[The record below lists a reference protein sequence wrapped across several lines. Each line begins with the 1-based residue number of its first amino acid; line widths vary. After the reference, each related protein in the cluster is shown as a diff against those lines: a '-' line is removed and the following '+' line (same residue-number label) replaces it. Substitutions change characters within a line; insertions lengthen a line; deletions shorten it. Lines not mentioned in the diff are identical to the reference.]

1 MHFLLWFVRRS
12 TGNNEVPFSNL
23 QHFERFLESLEGFR
37 KAATLN
43 KMILRH
49 PFLFARC
56 CLLWASRSTIANRYC
71 PFYIACLCS
80 FCVYL
85 RAFVSVGSCLFVIS
99 LNVLVSQQWGGRLW
113 LHCPK
118 SPTGH
123 HEECTP
129 LLHLEK
135 KIWNKKKILLTKKM
149 SHTGHH
155 QECTPLLH
163 VEKKNQKEILVTCER
178 NIFIEFAELL
188 FRLQLSGHLQLCHWP
203 SDKWLVLYKN
213 GRISEEGQLALILFN
228 VQPDL
233 I

>member
-1 MHFLLWFVRRS
+1 
-12 TGNNEVPFSNL
+12 
-23 QHFERFLESLEGFR
+23 
-37 KAATLN
+37 
-43 KMILRH
+43 MILRH

-71 PFYIACLCS
+71 PFNIACLCS

-85 RAFVSVGSCLFVIS
+85 RVYVLFLHVFVFVGSCLFVIS
-99 LNVLVSQQWGGRLW
+99 LNVPVSQQWGGRLW

-129 LLHLEK
+129 LLHMEK